1 MFSNLEG
8 IWLCSEKST
17 YLLKV
22 FGVKS
27 ASKTVLPLSQSLQCF
42 SLHCLFN
49 QAYYLNRFHL
59 LSEISMMYHSLKF
72 FCVYYFIKILL
83 KKLCEVGISPAL
95 KTILEKMFVPTLFPR
110 PRSPA
115 PTPLIQCKQM
125 RAWDQICLS
134 PIPCSWTNVLIRL
147 TLSFHRVQSQLPCL
161 PSNDTLMGKDNICN
175 QNPKYQVNLPM
186 TGVGQSSFSFNPFLD
201 RTQLSCFKYKIL
213 EFNSNLFRF

>member
-42 SLHCLFN
+42 SLHCLVK
-49 QAYYLNRFHL
+49 QVYYLNIFHL
-59 LSEISMMYHSLKF
+59 LSEIWMMYHSLKF

-95 KTILEKMFVPTLFPR
+95 KMTLEKMFVPTITVQTNE
-110 PRSPA
+110 RSR
-115 PTPLIQCKQM
+115 T
-125 RAWDQICLS
+125 WDQICLT

-147 TLSFHRVQSQLPCL
+147 TLTFHKVQSQLPCL
-161 PSNDTLMGKDNICN
+161 PSNDPLMGKDNEYN
-175 QNPKYQVNLPM
+175 QNQKYQVNLSNGWCWPKHFFF
-186 TGVGQSSFSFNPFLD
+186 FSIPF
-201 RTQLSCFKYKIL
+201 
-213 EFNSNLFRF
+213 